1 MLSFTAFIQYCIGG
15 VSSCNIAI
23 KRNKTHRERRGRII
37 ISLLTNIMIV
47 YVENPMQSTKR
58 QKGIINELSTLK
70 FIKSI

>member
-37 ISLLTNIMIV
+37 SLVTNIMIV

-70 FIKSI
+70 VIKSI

>member
-37 ISLLTNIMIV
+37 SLVTNIMIV

>member
-1 MLSFTAFIQYCIGG
+1 MMLSFTAFIQYCIGG

-37 ISLLTNIMIV
+37 SLVTNIMIV

-70 FIKSI
+70 VIKSI